1 MPALATHFFSRQL
14 FLAIQTQASPFFK
27 LTRNSRLGLF
37 EKTSALKKKTCA
49 GSHFLPEI
57 AAEMNTQSPSFEV
70 SDHEVGE
77 RSTIVQRPLVP
88 HKIYGELPFPQSL
101 SHPVPWNE
109 N

>member
-1 MPALATHFFSRQL
+1 
-14 FLAIQTQASPFFK
+14 
-27 LTRNSRLGLF
+27 
-37 EKTSALKKKTCA
+37 
-49 GSHFLPEI
+49 
-57 AAEMNTQSPSFEV
+57 V